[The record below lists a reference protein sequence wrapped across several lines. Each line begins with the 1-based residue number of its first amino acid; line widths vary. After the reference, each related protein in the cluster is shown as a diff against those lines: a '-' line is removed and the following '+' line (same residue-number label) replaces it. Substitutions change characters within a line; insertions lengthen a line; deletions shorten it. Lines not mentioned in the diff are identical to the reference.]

1 MANRN
6 KKQAAK
12 NQEMQ
17 MANNPR
23 MEVDETIEKCGM
35 MYGGKEINRKV
46 LWKVL
51 RTNFGPTISMRLCS
65 KCSQSLFHNKG
76 KLTEIEGGKLRICFD
91 ICEYCVGK
99 NIRISDLMAP
109 YNGSNGNGAGSSN
122 KSEEKDEIKE

>member
-1 MANRN
+1 MANRS
-6 KKQAAK
+6 KKQVSRKEDMPIA
-12 NQEMQ
+12 MSTV
-17 MANNPR
+17 
-23 MEVDETIEKCGM
+23 MEVDENAKKGGM

-65 KCSQSLFHNKG
+65 KCSHSLFHNKD

-109 YNGSNGNGAGSSN
+109 YNGSNGNGTGSTTKLEGN
-122 KSEEKDEIKE
+122 SEEKE